1 MVNPATKAV
10 VRIVTS
16 GILAFVLARVFFP
29 ESGPGFAAGLFV
41 ALLGAAYGMEWL
53 HNRNKQ

>member
-10 VRIVTS
+10 VRIITGGIIAV
-16 GILAFVLARVFFP
+16 ILARLFFP
-29 ESGPGFAAGLFV
+29 GSGPLLAVGLFAALVGS
-41 ALLGAAYGMEWL
+41 AYGMEWI